1 MGVPEE
7 RGARAGPAQS
17 RAQPPAEA
25 TVPVR
30 SCRFGNL
37 AVPADRVVRFIR
49 PVVGFPNL
57 EHYAV
62 IEEAQTAPVMWLQ
75 ALGAPEVLLPVVDA
89 CLVTG
94 NYSVELSDEEARE
107 LGLRRA
113 EDARLLLVMTLHPD
127 PARITVNLRAPI
139 VWNTRGAVAMQLVL
153 QDSTLS
159 VRHPVRPR
167 GAEGRQEEVGR
178 ASADTP

>member
-7 RGARAGPAQS
+7 RGARAGPPTTQ
-17 RAQPPAEA
+17 AQPPEVK
-25 TVPVR
+25 VPVR
-30 SCRFGNL
+30 SCRFGDL
-37 AVPADRVVRFIR
+37 AVSAERVLRFIR
-49 PVVGFPNL
+49 PVVGFPDL

-62 IEEAQTAPVMWLQ
+62 IEDPQSAPVMWLQ

-113 EDARLLLVMTLHPD
+113 EDARLLLVMTLDPD
-127 PARITVNLRAPI
+127 PVRITVNLRAPI

-153 QDSTLS
+153 QDSSLS

-167 GAEGRQEEVGR
+167 RGDGPHEEVDR

>member
-1 MGVPEE
+1 MGLPEE
-7 RGARAGPAQS
+7 EGARAGPAQGG
-17 RAQPPAEA
+17 AQPPAEV

-30 SCRFGNL
+30 SCRFGDL
-37 AVPADRVVRFIR
+37 AVPAERVVRFIR
-49 PVVGFPNL
+49 PVVGFPDL

-62 IEEAQTAPVMWLQ
+62 IEEAESAPVMWLQ
-75 ALGAPEVLLPVVDA
+75 ALGAPDVLLPVVDA

-113 EDARLLLVMTLHPD
+113 EDARLLLVMTLDAD

-139 VWNTRGAVAMQLVL
+139 VWNTRGAAAMQLVL
-153 QDSTLS
+153 QDSSLS

-167 GAEGRQEEVGR
+167 RGEGRQEEVDR